1 MHETDRANPPR
12 RERPRP
18 KGPKKATGPKGPK
31 KATGKYLENA
41 ALHYLQRFASSTE
54 NFRRVMMR
62 KVERSA
68 RIHDTDRAEGADMI
82 EDLIRRFS
90 DAGLL
95 DDSVYAAGKALS
107 LFRRGA
113 PPRAIRAKLKS
124 KGVDDGAIDAALAA
138 LTEEAAEPELAAACV
153 FARRRR
159 LGPYRVK
166 PTREEE
172 REERREK
179 DLAALAR
186 AGFGYGIART
196 VVDADSVEEIEA
208 RAREGE
214 AR

>member
-1 MHETDRANPPR
+1 MRDTEPANP
-12 RERPRP
+12 PRP
-18 KGPKKATGPKGPK
+18 KGPRARERPRRKEPK
-31 KATGKYLENA
+31 KATSRHLENA

-68 RIHDTDRAEGADMI
+68 RAHGTDRAEGAATI

-90 DAGLL
+90 AAGLL

-113 PPRAIRAKLKS
+113 SPRAIRAALWA
-124 KGVDDGAIDAALAA
+124 KGVDGGAIDAALAA
-138 LTEEAAEPELAAACV
+138 LADEAAEPALAAACAH
-153 FARRRR
+153 ARRRR

-166 PTREEE
+166 PG

-186 AGFGYGIART
+186 AGFDYGVART
-196 VVDADSVEEIEA
+196 VVDAESVEEIEA
-208 RAREGE
+208 RARDGG
-214 AR
+214 A

>member
-1 MHETDRANPPR
+1 MHESDRANPPR
-12 RERPRP
+12 RKGPRR
-18 KGPKKATGPKGPK
+18 KEPKKATSRH
-31 KATGKYLENA
+31 LENA

-62 KVERSA
+62 RVERSA
-68 RIHDTDRAEGADMI
+68 RIHDTDQAEGAAMI

-90 DAGLL
+90 GAGLL

-138 LTEEAAEPELAAACV
+138 LTDEAAEPEFAAACV

-166 PTREEE
+166 PG

-186 AGFGYGIART
+186 AGFGYGVALS

-208 RAREGE
+208 RARDGG
-214 AR
+214 A